1 MHTNI
6 HKIREEQHLS
16 VPFVAK
22 LLAVSSEEYE
32 AIEES
37 KLKDIDSNILKR
49 LSKVFGVSLS
59 DFKVNFVTPKISIQ
73 GLSRTYQA
81 PTEKDNIQL
90 QKLSYYR
97 ERDRLLNGN

>member
-1 MHTNI
+1 MHTTI
-6 HKIREEQHLS
+6 HKIRKEQHLS

-22 LLAVSSEEYE
+22 LLDVSSEEYE
-32 AIEES
+32 VIEES
-37 KLKDIDSNILKR
+37 RLKDIDNNILNS
-49 LSKVFGVSLS
+49 LSKVFGVSVS

-73 GLSRTYQA
+73 GLSRTYKA